1 MKSLSESLEPRVIQ
15 SSENQ
20 MRPFK
25 ILASCMVLAWL
36 GPVVAYSQTAVLY
49 EGARLIIGDASA
61 PIENGAFLVQNGQIT
76 AIGARG
82 AVSAPAG
89 VTHVDLTGK
98 TVMPALVNI
107 HVHLAWELFT
117 PYGDVP
123 AGPDNFTLDN
133 LVDHLE
139 REAFY
144 GVGTVNDG
152 GSGVISVEQQFQ
164 AEQAAKKLPP
174 AAQLSIMAGVVAPDG
189 GPDGVL
195 IWGTRPR
202 HASYE
207 VLRAPEARKAVQ
219 DIADKKIHQ
228 LKIWYTDRNGTYPEM
243 PAPVYAAVIDEAH
256 KHGILVHVH
265 ATTWR
270 EQKDSLKA
278 GVDLL
283 VHTVSNTPPDDEM
296 VALLKE
302 KKPYWTP
309 VMGLGDHSDMCDH
322 DPFVEQTMPAKV
334 IEEVQASNA
343 CRPGAGRGGRGGA
356 VSPAAREEALKTSF
370 TTMIRSGARLVL
382 GSDSGVFPRYAI
394 GWSEHHEMG
403 MYVRLGATP
412 AEAIIASTSRSAE
425 ALGLKDVGMLAK
437 GKKADF
443 IVLNANPLDDIK
455 NTRQI
460 SAVYLRGAKLNREAL
475 LAQWK
480 KSYELSSR

>member
-174 AAQLSIMAGVVAPDG
+174 AAQLSIMAGVVAPD
-189 GPDGVL
+189 V
-195 IWGTRPR
+195 
-202 HASYE
+202 
-207 VLRAPEARKAVQ
+207 VQ
-219 DIADKKIHQ
+219 RG
-228 LKIWYTDRNGTYPEM
+228 L
-243 PAPVYAAVIDEAH
+243 
-256 KHGILVHVH
+256 
-265 ATTWR
+265 
-270 EQKDSLKA
+270 
-278 GVDLL
+278 DL
-283 VHTVSNTPPDDEM
+283 
-296 VALLKE
+296 
-302 KKPYWTP
+302 
-309 VMGLGDHSDMCDH
+309 GR
-322 DPFVEQTMPAKV
+322 
-334 IEEVQASNA
+334 QAS
-343 CRPGAGRGGRGGA
+343 
-356 VSPAAREEALKTSF
+356 
-370 TTMIRSGARLVL
+370 
-382 GSDSGVFPRYAI
+382 
-394 GWSEHHEMG
+394 
-403 MYVRLGATP
+403 
-412 AEAIIASTSRSAE
+412 
-425 ALGLKDVGMLAK
+425 
-437 GKKADF
+437 
-443 IVLNANPLDDIK
+443 
-455 NTRQI
+455 TR
-460 SAVYLRGAKLNREAL
+460 
-475 LAQWK
+475 
-480 KSYELSSR
+480 